1 MRYLGA
7 VDVFVARMSKRIAL
21 GLALAGSLACGAAP
35 ASAAVTIKPGIYKL
49 AIPSPGHVT
58 VAAVEVT
65 VQKHG
70 RGRPPSRVSLTLPN
84 RFALPNSVR
93 FFYTRRRI
101 SAAPL
106 RYELLLVAVNRASQ
120 RSSTK
125 ASAAR
130 TQFNA
135 GSIVL
140 GFPSRPAFG
149 HTCGSCGKRL
159 PVSTN
164 CKRCWFKKTLIRQTQ
179 VVNADSASATDLGSL
194 VGMLRAGWTNN
205 SDTNSVFGNPTAGTP
220 RDPTLDGGQYND
232 NRAFGWNAQ
241 SLRDPAPAL
250 HAVVDDLLSGQ
261 PPKIIPDLELIGQAD
276 LNGNGVLD
284 SSTTPGGGSAP

>member
-1 MRYLGA
+1 MVRGIVGSGLS
-7 VDVFVARMSKRIAL
+7 VRLAL

-35 ASAAVTIKPGIYKL
+35 ASAAVTIKPGGYKL
-49 AIPSPGHVT
+49 AIPSLGHVT

-70 RGRPPSRVSLTLPN
+70 RGRPPSRLSLTLPN

-106 RYELLLVAVNRASQ
+106 RYELLLLAVNRASGH
-120 RSSTK
+120 SSTK
-125 ASAAR
+125 AGAAR

-140 GFPSRPAFG
+140 GFPSRPASG
-149 HTCGSCGKRL
+149 HTCGSCGKGL

-164 CKRCWFKKTLIRQTQ
+164 CKRCWFKKTVVRQAQ
-179 VVNADSASATDLGSL
+179 VVNADSGSATDLASL
-194 VGMLRAGWTNN
+194 LGMLRAGWTNN
-205 SDTNSVFGNPTAGTP
+205 GDTNSVFGNPTAGTP
-220 RDPTLDGGQYND
+220 HDPTLDGGQYND
-232 NRAFGWNAQ
+232 NRAFGWNTQ

-284 SSTTPGGGSAP
+284 SSTTPGGGSSP

>member
-1 MRYLGA
+1 MVRGIGGSGLS
-7 VDVFVARMSKRIAL
+7 VR
-21 GLALAGSLACGAAP
+21 LALSLALVGSLACGAAP
-35 ASAAVTIKPGIYKL
+35 ASAAVTIKPGAYKL

-70 RGRPPSRVSLTLPN
+70 RGRPPSRLSLTLPN

-101 SAAPL
+101 SAAPR
-106 RYELLLVAVNRASQ
+106 RYELLLLAVNRASG

-140 GFPSRPAFG
+140 GFPSRAAFG

-159 PVSTN
+159 PLSTN
-164 CKRCWFKKTLIRQTQ
+164 CKRCWFEKTLIRQPQ
-179 VVNADSASATDLGSL
+179 VVYADTGSATEVGSRLGQL
-194 VGMLRAGWTNN
+194 
-205 SDTNSVFGNPTAGTP
+205 
-220 RDPTLDGGQYND
+220 
-232 NRAFGWNAQ
+232 
-241 SLRDPAPAL
+241 
-250 HAVVDDLLSGQ
+250 
-261 PPKIIPDLELIGQAD
+261 
-276 LNGNGVLD
+276 
-284 SSTTPGGGSAP
+284 